1 MVRSDGGTAGAAV
14 SSARGDGLDPR
25 LSYVVSALLGTS
37 TAAQAALL
45 QSSSS
50 GSPAFLSRLRGA
62 KSKTDVCGQFPQ
74 DADGGLMHHPRALDP
89 IFFFVVYPPLCNRV
103 MAMHRHLGGFCYG
116 FFLNITTK

>member
-25 LSYVVSALLGTS
+25 LSDVVSALLGTS

-50 GSPAFLSRLRGA
+50 GSPAFLSRLRGT
-62 KSKTDVCGQFPQ
+62 KSKTDVSGQFPQ
-74 DADGGLMHHPRALDP
+74 DADGGLMPLLIPFSLSSLTAT
-89 IFFFVVYPPLCNRV
+89 VYS
-103 MAMHRHLGGFCYG
+103 
-116 FFLNITTK
+116 